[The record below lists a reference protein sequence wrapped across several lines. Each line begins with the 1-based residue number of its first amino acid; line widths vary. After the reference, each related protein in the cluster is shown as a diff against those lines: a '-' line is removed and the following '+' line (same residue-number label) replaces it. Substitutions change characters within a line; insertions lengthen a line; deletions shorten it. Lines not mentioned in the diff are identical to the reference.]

1 MNATTNNVTR
11 TNDNTVNM
19 FESSFNHYFQRNEGI
34 SRSAR
39 LLKPIDLDVR
49 PPLIEMNQ
57 RWIAKLQAKVPQM
70 DMVDLLAQRD
80 PAIKMTRQA
89 TPEIAYEVY
98 KNTLEKE
105 CAIGDYIN
113 VVANSVRITEE
124 VRLYMITVI
133 IEVHRIKKYKE
144 ETLYLACNLADRYL
158 ALLTILQRPS
168 PCLIRL
174 AFVCILMAA
183 KLEEPIQPS
192 FNRMVR
198 LVASEWN
205 FETTKEE
212 IVEMESQVIRTLD
225 WDLHMLGPI
234 FFLERYQRIFGV
246 ENEKS
251 DPDAARVGG
260 LARKILRC
268 LILSSNYLKYKPS
281 QMAAAALMLSI
292 NINGSPCAQLMGA
305 NSTLYFLKERGHY
318 YKPPGQQMKYCGS
331 NGVMIQN

>member
-1 MNATTNNVTR
+1 
-11 TNDNTVNM
+11 
-19 FESSFNHYFQRNEGI
+19 
-34 SRSAR
+34 
-39 LLKPIDLDVR
+39 
-49 PPLIEMNQ
+49 
-57 RWIAKLQAKVPQM
+57 M
-70 DMVDLLAQRD
+70 DMVDLLGQRD
-80 PAIKMTRQA
+80 PANKMTRQA
-89 TPEIAYEVY
+89 MPEIAYEVY
-98 KNTLEKE
+98 RNTLQKE

-113 VVANSVRITEE
+113 VPENSVRITEE

-133 IEVHRIKKYKE
+133 IEVHRIKNYKE

-212 IVEMESQVIRTLD
+212 IVEMESQVIKTLD

-234 FFLERYQRIFGV
+234 FFLERY
-246 ENEKS
+246 
-251 DPDAARVGG
+251 
-260 LARKILRC
+260 
-268 LILSSNYLKYKPS
+268 
-281 QMAAAALMLSI
+281 
-292 NINGSPCAQLMGA
+292 
-305 NSTLYFLKERGHY
+305 
-318 YKPPGQQMKYCGS
+318 
-331 NGVMIQN
+331 